1 MKFKPEV
8 QVGMIV
14 FAGIVALVMVY
25 WFLGG
30 LGLRAT
36 TYRIYALFDN
46 AQKLQRGADVRMAG
60 VKIGLVAD
68 TSLTKDAK
76 ARVDMLIRKDI
87 RIPKDSVARI
97 TTGSFIGEYYVE
109 IEPGR
114 SRTMVRSAARIRSES
129 SITPD
134 ELIKGASE
142 TLQTLQVSMRR
153 ISALFAGEKLPGLI
167 YDTIVSLDKTA
178 KSAANL
184 ISLAQMLLEDVS
196 PGIRKTIENARQVSA
211 SAATAGAMVRDM
223 LREDVRPNVA
233 LLLANANRL
242 LENLNTAVGNA
253 EELIESYKNGGA
265 EFSET
270 LIRAKTTLETIN
282 EAAIQAREMLS
293 KLNEASTS
301 IRELTTDQELKAN
314 IRKTIQNVSEAS
326 GQLKETVEAIGRRL
340 GPRAIPNAEIIR
352 RVPEYGATLNA
363 LANTSKG
370 ESRFDAYYT
379 FLHNSEFYRIGGYDI
394 GENTK
399 LIAQG
404 GTLLG
409 QRVSFRY
416 GIYASRIG
424 VGCDYQLGQRGL
436 FSVDF
441 YRPNDL
447 QLELRGTVR
456 FRDWLGLYFGTNDLL
471 HRENRDL
478 LLGLQYRR

>member
-1 MKFKPEV
+1 MKLKTEV

-14 FAGIVALVMVY
+14 FAGIVALVVVY

-68 TSLTKDAK
+68 TTLTRDAK

-109 IEPGR
+109 IEPGK
-114 SRTMVRSAARIRSES
+114 SRAMLQSASRIRSKS

-142 TLQTLQVSMRR
+142 ALQTLQASMKR
-153 ISALFAGEKLPGLI
+153 INALFAGERLPGLI
-167 YDTIVSLDKTA
+167 EDTVASLDKAA

-184 ISLAQMLLEDVS
+184 ILQAQMLLEDVS
-196 PGIRKTIENARQVSA
+196 PEIRETIKNARQASA
-211 SAATAGAMVRDM
+211 SAATATATVRDM
-223 LREDVRPNVA
+223 IREDVRPNIES
-233 LLLANANRL
+233 LLANANRL
-242 LENLNTAVGNA
+242 LENLNTAVGNVEA
-253 EELIESYKNGGA
+253 LIESYKKGGV
-265 EFSET
+265 EFNET
-270 LIRAKTTLETIN
+270 LVKAKTTLETIN
-282 EAAIQAREMLS
+282 EAAIQAREMLG

-301 IRELTTDQELKAN
+301 IKELATDEELKAN
-314 IRKTIQNVSEAS
+314 IRKTIQNVSEVS

-340 GPRAIPNAEIIR
+340 GTRVPPSAEIIR
-352 RVPEYGATLNA
+352 RVPEYGVTLNA
-363 LANTSKG
+363 LANTSRG

-416 GIYASRIG
+416 GIYASRVG
-424 VGCDYQLGQRGL
+424 VGCDYLLGQRGL
-436 FSVDF
+436 LSADF

-447 QLELRGTVR
+447 RLEMRGTVR
-456 FRDWLGLYFGTNDLL
+456 VRDWLGLYFGTNDLL

-478 LLGLQYRR
+478 LVGLQYRR